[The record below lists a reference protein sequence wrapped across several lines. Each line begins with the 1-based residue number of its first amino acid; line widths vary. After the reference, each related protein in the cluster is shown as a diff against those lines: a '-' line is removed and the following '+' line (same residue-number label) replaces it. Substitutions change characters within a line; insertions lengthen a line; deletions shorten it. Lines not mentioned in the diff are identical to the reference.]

1 MSSRQP
7 AQMVRGDHPKLPRRT
22 MLRYSTA
29 GGAALVAGLF
39 SELVE
44 AGQGSSRPAASAG
57 AAGRIRRVV
66 TGHNKEGKSYIASD
80 EIVDAASIWTTSPDH
95 PIGPGPGGE
104 ARQVSRLTGDTR
116 LFVASIQ
123 PHTDPKPTL
132 ANRIGFHR
140 TPGVAYCYVLS
151 GEIVFLVDLQ
161 EVRLRVG
168 DLVVER
174 HTMHSWRNEGTT
186 PVKMLITV
194 VNASA

>member
-1 MSSRQP
+1 MSSKQSGRI
-7 AQMVRGDHPKLPRRT
+7 VGGDHAEFPRRT

-29 GGAALVAGLF
+29 GGAALFAGLLG
-39 SELVE
+39 ELVE
-44 AGQGSSRPAASAG
+44 AGQSSARPATPEP
-57 AAGRIRRVV
+57 AGRIRRVV
-66 TGHNKEGKSYIASD
+66 TGHTRDGKSYIASD
-80 EIVDAASIWTTSPDH
+80 ELVDAASLWTTTSDH
-95 PIGPGPGGE
+95 PIGPGPAGE
-104 ARQVSRLTGDTR
+104 ARQVTRATGETR

-151 GEIVFLVDLQ
+151 GEIVFLVDQQ
-161 EVRLRVG
+161 EVRLKVG

>member
-1 MSSRQP
+1 MPSKEPGQI
-7 AQMVRGDHPKLPRRT
+7 VHHDHAKFPRRT

-29 GGAALVAGLF
+29 GGAALVAGLLG
-39 SELVE
+39 ELVE
-44 AGQGSSRPAASAG
+44 AGQSSARPAAPTG
-57 AAGRIRRVV
+57 TAGRIRRVV

-80 EIVDAASIWTTSPDH
+80 EMVDAASIWTTSHDL
-95 PIGPGPGGE
+95 PIGPGPAGE
-104 ARQVSRLTGDTR
+104 ARQLSRVTGDTR
-116 LFVASIQ
+116 LFVAAIQ
-123 PHTDPKPTL
+123 PHTDPKPNLT
-132 ANRIGFHR
+132 NRIGFHR

-161 EVRLRVG
+161 EVRLEAG